1 MFSNNDKYRKCSQ
14 KCDVTATLLVFQK
27 NGTAAVL
34 VTTPVDGGRVSR
46 DTCGW
51 RPCQSSE
58 HLWIQWSCTFLLLQQ
73 ICVDAG
79 HVNENALLLGVKNSG
94 GRVWNQSPKEDQTG
108 CRLFKKQIP
117 CCRTSVFTTQTHGNM
132 ESICFAQ

>member
-1 MFSNNDKYRKCSQ
+1 MFSNNNKNRKCSQ

-51 RPCQSSE
+51 RPC
-58 HLWIQWSCTFLLLQQ
+58 
-73 ICVDAG
+73 
-79 HVNENALLLGVKNSG
+79 
-94 GRVWNQSPKEDQTG
+94 
-108 CRLFKKQIP
+108 
-117 CCRTSVFTTQTHGNM
+117 
-132 ESICFAQ
+132 

>member
-34 VTTPVDGGRVSR
+34 VTTPVDGGRVSHHN
-46 DTCGW
+46 TC
-51 RPCQSSE
+51 
-58 HLWIQWSCTFLLLQQ
+58 QWSCTFLLLQQ

-94 GRVWNQSPKEDQTG
+94 GRKGRVWNQSPKEDQTG
-108 CRLFKKQIP
+108 CRLFKK
-117 CCRTSVFTTQTHGNM
+117 
-132 ESICFAQ
+132 